1 MLAKELALAT
11 ADFHCHRWKRARP
24 GLSLHPR
31 FHRHL
36 SLFAVGPFERS
47 GLLVD
52 HLLLPCPFPP
62 SEIFHPL
69 NLKLLRDGF

>member
-1 MLAKELALAT
+1 MAT
-11 ADFHCHRWKRARP
+11 ADCHCPRWKRAHP
-24 GLSLHPR
+24 GLSLRPR

-36 SLFAVGPFERS
+36 NLFAVGPFERS
-47 GLLVD
+47 GLEVCY